1 MKLEELLEG
10 GSTRVRQSVWPE
22 TRHLRFKERRD
33 LADLYE
39 GTRRVQS
46 SWLGAADW
54 VSEDWE
60 AFG

>member
-1 MKLEELLEG
+1 M
-10 GSTRVRQSVWPE
+10 RQSVWPE